1 MLFRHKLKTSQEGFI
16 EGSSLTVLNRNFYF
30 NRDNRDSTAPTYNSG
45 KGNTNGYSEA
55 WAHAIISKF
64 NSGFTQGTVGF
75 GVDAFAMMIGLKL
88 DTGDGRNGGRS
99 SFDVLPVDN
108 KVKLATNTPRS
119 AAQPRSACSI
129 PSTKKWVMSSRI
141 DPGRRIG

>member
-1 MLFRHKLKTSQEGFI
+1 MKIKVPLCVFAASAFSISYTAIANAEDKSSEGFI
-16 EGSSLTVLNRNFYF
+16 DGSSLTVLNRNFYF
-30 NRDNRDSTAPTYNSG
+30 NRDNRSSSAPTFNSG

-75 GVDAFAMMIGLKL
+75 GLDAFAMIGLKL

-99 SFDVLPVDN
+99 S
-108 KVKLATNTPRS
+108 
-119 AAQPRSACSI
+119 
-129 PSTKKWVMSSRI
+129 
-141 DPGRRIG
+141 